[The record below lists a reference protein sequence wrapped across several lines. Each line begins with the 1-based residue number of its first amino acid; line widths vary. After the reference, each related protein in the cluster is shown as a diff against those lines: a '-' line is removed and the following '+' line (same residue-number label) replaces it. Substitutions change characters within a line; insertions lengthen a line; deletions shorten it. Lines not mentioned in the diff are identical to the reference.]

1 MKKNFKNVCFV
12 PIKKQSKRVPGKN
25 LRHLADKKLYR
36 YMIET
41 IVESNAFNDVFI
53 DTDSQEI
60 IEYCVKNNI
69 KTIKREPELSKDT
82 ANGND
87 LLNSWFGKFP
97 NYDYYYQLFVTSPF
111 TTKET
116 IKKCV
121 DTLQS
126 NDQYDSVLTVS
137 EKCGFYWFDKEPI
150 NYRPPALPR
159 TQDAK
164 KVFSETTA
172 LYGITNKSL
181 SENKCRMGKKPYFC
195 FVSDVE
201 SLDIDSEF
209 DFFIAEQILKF
220 NKEKKN
226 V

>member
-1 MKKNFKNVCFV
+1 
-12 PIKKQSKRVPGKN
+12 
-25 LRHLADKKLYR
+25 
-36 YMIET
+36 
-41 IVESNAFNDVFI
+41 
-53 DTDSQEI
+53 
-60 IEYCVKNNI
+60 
-69 KTIKREPELSKDT
+69 
-82 ANGND
+82 
-87 LLNSWFGKFP
+87 
-97 NYDYYYQLFVTSPF
+97 
-111 TTKET
+111 
-116 IKKCV
+116 
-121 DTLQS
+121 
-126 NDQYDSVLTVS
+126 VLTVS